1 MKQLKTKI
9 PEVIVF
15 EPTVYEDSRGYFMET
30 FRCSQF
36 SENGYDISFVQD
48 NQSRSIKGTLRG
60 LHYQVNYPQGKL
72 VRVLSGEIFDVAV
85 DLRKNSPT
93 FGQWVGEI
101 LSSKNK
107 KQLWIPAGFAHGF
120 YVLSEEAD
128 IFYKCTEYYRQEYD
142 RGLSW
147 DDPDIGIRW
156 PLLNRH
162 PLISKKDSEA
172 SSFANAELYQ

>member
-9 PEVIVF
+9 PEVIVS

-30 FRCSQF
+30 FRSSQF

-107 KQLWIPAGFAHGF
+107 KQLWIPVGFAHGF
-120 YVLSEEAD
+120 YVLSEEAE
-128 IFYKCTEYYRQEYD
+128 IFYKCTDYYRPEYD
-142 RGLSW
+142 RGLRW
-147 DDPDIGIRW
+147 DDPDLGVMW
-156 PLLNRH
+156 PLLDPE
-162 PLISKKDSEA
+162 PLISIKDSEA
-172 SSFANAELYQ
+172 SFLADA